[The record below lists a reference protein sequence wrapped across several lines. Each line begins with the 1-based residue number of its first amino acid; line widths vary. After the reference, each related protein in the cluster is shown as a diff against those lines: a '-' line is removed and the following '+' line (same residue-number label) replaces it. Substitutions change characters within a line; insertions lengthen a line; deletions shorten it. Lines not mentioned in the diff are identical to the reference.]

1 MAEPATQ
8 ALKIEESLVKEGMLT
23 AEKMQQAKTESDKA
37 KQPLIGFLIKQKY
50 ITEEQLVKANSSI
63 TGVPYVNLTNAKVD
77 PKILTLLPIDIAERY
92 MAVPL
97 GEMQSRLVVAMLDAD
112 NVQAVDFLSNRIGR
126 PLKVYVASEAGIRHV
141 MQQYQSNINTD
152 LSSAMDGEEKSR
164 SAQEKAGKK
173 SGKKDSASEIKT
185 IVADSPISKAL
196 TAILEYAAHNRA
208 SDIHIEPIE
217 KEVKIRCRIDGI
229 LREIM
234 RLPKTIE
241 PALISRIKIMSNL
254 KIDEHR
260 IPQDGSFS
268 VLVDGKSIDLRIA
281 IAPIVWGE
289 QVVIRLLDKSGTTL
303 KLEDM
308 GYAGRSLRMIRK
320 GLGRPNGMVLTS
332 GPTGSG
338 KSTTMYALIQE
349 IMGDGI
355 NIVTLED
362 PVEYKME
369 GINQIQVNTEV
380 GLTFSTGLRSIL
392 RQDPDVVMVGEIR
405 DKETAQLA
413 VEAALTG
420 HLVFATLHTNSAAG
434 ILPRLLEM
442 GIEPFLIASTVHTV
456 IGQRLVRKIDE
467 SMKVK
472 YASSPAETGA
482 IQATVGKLLPKAPDK
497 VPAVSED
504 LGYKTLPLASQTA
517 YTLYKGQDTPDT
529 PGGFKGRLG
538 LYEVFEITDTIQKLI
553 LRKATSAEIA
563 AVAEVEGM
571 VNMRQDGYLKA
582 LDGRTTIEEINRVA
596 AIDNA

>member
-8 ALKIEESLVKEGMLT
+8 GLKIEDALVKGGMLT
-23 AEKMQQAKTESDKA
+23 AEKMQHAKAEADKT
-37 KQPLIGFLIKQKY
+37 KSPLIGYLLKNKLI
-50 ITEEQLVKANSSI
+50 TDEQLVKANSTI
-63 TGVPYVNLTNAKVD
+63 TGVPYVNLTGAKVD
-77 PKILTLLPIDIAERY
+77 PKILALLTPDIAERY

-97 GEMQSRLVVAMLDAD
+97 GEMQNRLVVAMLDAD
-112 NVQAVDFLSNRIGR
+112 NVQAVDYLSNRIGK
-126 PLKVYVASEAGIRHV
+126 PLKVYVASEVGIRHV
-141 MQQYQSNINTD
+141 MKQYKANINSD
-152 LSSAMDGEEKSR
+152 IASAIGGDNAEKTAAKE
-164 SAQEKAGKK
+164 AQNT
-173 SGKKDSASEIKT
+173 GKKDSASEIKT

-196 TAILEYAAHNRA
+196 TAILDYAARNRA

-504 LGYKTLPLASQTA
+504 LGYKTLPLANQTA